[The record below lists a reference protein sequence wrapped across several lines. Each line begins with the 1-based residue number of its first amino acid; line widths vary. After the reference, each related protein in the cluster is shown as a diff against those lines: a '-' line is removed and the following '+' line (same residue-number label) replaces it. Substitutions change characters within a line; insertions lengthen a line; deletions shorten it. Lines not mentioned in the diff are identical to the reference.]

1 MKKWK
6 ESHPNDTIKQQ
17 FKLKKMGLI
26 DKLPWHIDEL
36 EKLREKK

>member
-1 MKKWK
+1 MKIWK
-6 ESHPNDTIKQQ
+6 DNHPNDTIKQQ

-26 DKLPWHIDEL
+26 DRLPWQIDEL